1 MTRNN
6 KLVLAALAAITAV
19 APMSA
24 FAAPPKAKSHAQ
36 KTHEEFVTGAI
47 ASVSASELK
56 LASGESFKLKAG
68 VTAASFKAGDKVS
81 VRYTETHGAKTADQ
95 IMAAKN

>member
-6 KLVLAALAAITAV
+6 KLALAALAVLTAA

-24 FAAPPKAKSHAQ
+24 FAAPPKPNTHAQ

-47 ASVSASELK
+47 ASVSASDLK
-56 LASGESFKLKAG
+56 LVSGESFKVKAG
-68 VTAASFKAGDKVS
+68 VTTSSFKAGDKVS
-81 VRYTETHGAKTADQ
+81 VRYTEMGGAKTADQ
-95 IMAAKN
+95 IKAANK